1 MINRSISYLLG
12 SLLLLPSIWFSVAS
26 SNELPNPLSL
36 EQALSYAKQHPRSQL
51 TPAVNQQYPS
61 FASFYLNCHKLA
73 YNNDSMIDHQRGRL
87 FSPLF
92 SSEQSVQLDI
102 LKRFFDVLL
111 ADRHFGFSN
120 ENMAGAFI
128 SLDRAQNRF
137 ELKDASELDVA
148 KLDAEYQ
155 IIRQQRFASEN
166 TQRLTR
172 SLLAQAINSPE
183 KLPSDLKAP
192 TLPTLPSELPSL
204 NELFD
209 VVLQQNGDLKKRIA
223 NLSKPEQ
230 AVIKMELR
238 QHLLERLMLL
248 QLLNITEQNAQS
260 NTYWRDL
267 KLDQSRTLYDMEVK
281 SDLGDSMALQTR
293 AHLQEKQI
301 AYCKTLAWAEINAL
315 QNKSLLESAPQTD
328 KTDQPNEQE

>member
-1 MINRSISYLLG
+1 MINQYLLLG
-12 SLLLLPSIWFSVAS
+12 WLLLASIWLNFA
-26 SNELPNPLSL
+26 NADALPNPLRL

-51 TPAVNQQYPS
+51 TPAINQQYPR

-73 YNNDSMIDHQRGRL
+73 YNNHSMIDHQRGRL

-102 LKRFFDVLL
+102 LQRFFDVLL
-111 ADRHFGFSN
+111 ADRHFAFSN

-128 SLDRAQNRF
+128 SLDRTQNRF

-148 KLDAEYQ
+148 KLDAAYQ

-183 KLPSDLKAP
+183 KLPADLVSP
-192 TLPTLPSELPSL
+192 TLPTLPSELPGL
-204 NELFD
+204 NELLATI
-209 VVLQQNGDLKKRIA
+209 LQNNSDLNKRIKQ
-223 NLSKPEQ
+223 LSKPEQ
-230 AVIKMELR
+230 AIINMELR

-248 QLLNITEQNAQS
+248 QLLNITAQHAES

-267 KLDQSRTLYDMEVK
+267 RLDHSRTLYDMEVK
-281 SDLGDSMALQTR
+281 SDLGDSMALQTL
-293 AHLQEKQI
+293 AHLKEKQI
-301 AYCKTLAWAEINAL
+301 AYCQTLAWAEINAL
-315 QNKSLLESAPQTD
+315 QNKPLLASAPQMPN
-328 KTDQPNEQE
+328 TDQPNTP

>member
-1 MINRSISYLLG
+1 MINKSIPYWLRALV
-12 SLLLLPSIWFSVAS
+12 LLPCVWLSAVNSE
-26 SNELPNPLSL
+26 ELPNPLSL
-36 EQALSYAKQHPRSQL
+36 EQALAYAKQHPRSQL

-61 FASFYLNCHKLA
+61 LASFYLNCHKLA

-111 ADRHFGFSN
+111 SDRHFGFAN

-128 SLDRAQNRF
+128 ALDRAQNRF
-137 ELKDASELDVA
+137 ELKDASELEVA

-192 TLPTLPSELPSL
+192 TLPTLPSELPAL
-204 NELFD
+204 NALFD
-209 VVLQQNGDLKKRIA
+209 TVLKHNKALTKRIHE
-223 NLSKPEQ
+223 LSKPEQ

-238 QHLLERLMLL
+238 QHLLERLMVL

-315 QNKSLLESAPQTD
+315 QNKPLLESASSAGKPDQTN
-328 KTDQPNEQE
+328 K

>member
-1 MINRSISYLLG
+1 M
-12 SLLLLPSIWFSVAS
+12 LLPWVWLSAVNSE
-26 SNELPNPLSL
+26 ELPNPLSL
-36 EQALSYAKQHPRSQL
+36 EQALDYAKQHPRSQL

-61 FASFYLNCHKLA
+61 LSSFYLNCHKLA

-137 ELKDASELDVA
+137 ELKDASELEVA
-148 KLDAEYQ
+148 QLDAEYQ

-192 TLPTLPSELPSL
+192 ILPTLPSELPEL
-204 NELFD
+204 NALLD
-209 VVLQQNGDLKKRIA
+209 SVLKQNKALTKRI
-223 NLSKPEQ
+223 NQLSKPEQ
-230 AVIKMELR
+230 AVIEMELR

-315 QNKSLLESAPQTD
+315 QNKPLLESAQSISNPDQTNEPQ
-328 KTDQPNEQE
+328 